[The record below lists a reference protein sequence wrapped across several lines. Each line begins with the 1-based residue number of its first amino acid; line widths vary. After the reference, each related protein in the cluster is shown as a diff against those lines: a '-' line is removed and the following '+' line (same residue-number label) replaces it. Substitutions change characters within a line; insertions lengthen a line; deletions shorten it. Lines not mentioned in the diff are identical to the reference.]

1 MAKYNYKIEF
11 DDLNLE
17 NITEGLEVDSY
28 VELCNLL
35 GIEPKKGG
43 ASRKA
48 QQEQILQ
55 YINFEKISRKK
66 IKINEIYLIPNYK
79 NDGRKEGNNTVYR
92 DDFIGVL
99 AGVLLKS
106 KSNSMLLSRGRL
118 IENLG
123 FVNKNYR
130 NCRSNTIETA
140 KKLKIPEQ
148 NILDFYMMNSTKL
161 AKNVD
166 SNLDFFESEE
176 YFRLTKATAICINE
190 GGKKIHRLASKEEDA
205 LILYC
210 RDKVKQ
216 ELNLKTNSEIFIKN
230 LWNLFNAKVNEELK
244 SNGLYINYY
253 YKAYYFVF
261 NRAKLEKVYKEDIK
275 DKGTTLGK
283 QKNKIND
290 LYKESSLK
298 SADTRQKNALERI
311 CDENV
316 ARSNFLNNRDDMLS
330 KPDYLKNNKKLVNN
344 LISHKANAIQLSF
357 LDEEI
362 SPYEGDDE

>member
-1 MAKYNYKIEF
+1 MARYNYKIEY
-11 DDLNLE
+11 DDLNLD
-17 NITEGLEVDSY
+17 NIKEGLEVDSY
-28 VELCNLL
+28 IELCNLL

-66 IKINEIYLIPNYK
+66 IRINEIYLIPRYK
-79 NDGRKEGNNTVYR
+79 DDKRKEGNNTVYR

-106 KSNSMLLSRGRL
+106 KSNSILLSRGRL

-130 NCRSNTIETA
+130 NCRSNTVETA

-161 AKNVD
+161 AKNID
-166 SNLDFFESEE
+166 SNLDFYEGEE
-176 YFRLTKATAICINE
+176 FFRLTKATAICINE
-190 GGKKIHRLASKEEDA
+190 DGKKIHRLATKEEDA

-210 RDKVKQ
+210 RDTVKQ
-216 ELNLKTNSEIFIKN
+216 ELKLKTNSEIFIKN
-230 LWNLFNAKVNEELK
+230 LWNLFNSKVNDKLK
-244 SNGLYINYY
+244 ENGLHINYY
-253 YKAYYFVF
+253 YKAYYFVL
-261 NRAKLEKVYKEDIK
+261 NRDKLKQVYQENIK

-290 LYKESSLK
+290 LYKESSLQ
-298 SADTRQKNALERI
+298 SADTRQKNAKERLS
-311 CDENV
+311 DENIV
-316 ARSNFLNNRDDMLS
+316 RSNFSNMRDSMLVTD
-330 KPDYLKNNKKLVNN
+330 DYIKNNKKLVNN
-344 LISHKANAIQLSF
+344 LISHKANSIQLTF

-362 SPYEGDDE
+362 FPFEGDDE